1 MERLLKMNKK
11 EIKFRDPLVE
21 QVVDQFIDR
30 SDVGFEKYKITL
42 DEERK
47 TKVKDLGRYLEDT
60 KQELMDAVLYIQS
73 AQNSLD
79 DMDNF
84 LRWGREHGKY

>member
-1 MERLLKMNKK
+1 MNKK
-11 EIKFRDPLVE
+11 EVIFRDPLVE

-47 TKVKDLGRYLEDT
+47 TKVKDLARYLEDT

-73 AQNSLD
+73 AQNSLED
-79 DMDNF
+79 IDNF
-84 LRWGREHGKY
+84 LRWGREHGKF

>member
-1 MERLLKMNKK
+1 MNKK
-11 EIKFRDPLVE
+11 EVIFRDPLVE

-47 TKVKDLGRYLEDT
+47 TKVKDFGRYLEDT

-73 AQNSLD
+73 AQNSLE

-84 LRWGREHGKY
+84 LRWGREHGK

>member
-1 MERLLKMNKK
+1 MNKK
-11 EIKFRDPLVE
+11 EVIFRDPLVE

-60 KQELMDAVLYIQS
+60 
-73 AQNSLD
+73 
-79 DMDNF
+79 
-84 LRWGREHGKY
+84 

>member
-1 MERLLKMNKK
+1 MNKK
-11 EIKFRDPLVE
+11 EVTFRDPLVE
-21 QVVDQFIDR
+21 QVVDQFIER

-73 AQNSLD
+73 AQNSLE

>member
-1 MERLLKMNKK
+1 MNKK
-11 EIKFRDPLVE
+11 EVIFRDPLVE

-30 SDVGFEKYKITL
+30 SDVGFEKYKKTL

-73 AQNSLD
+73 AQNSLE

>member
-1 MERLLKMNKK
+1 MNKK
-11 EIKFRDPLVE
+11 EVVFRDPLVE
-21 QVVDQFIDR
+21 QVVDQFISR

-73 AQNSLD
+73 AQNSLE

>member
-1 MERLLKMNKK
+1 MNKK
-11 EIKFRDPLVE
+11 EVIFRDPLVE

-42 DEERK
+42 DAERK

-60 KQELMDAVLYIQS
+60 KQELMDAVLYIQ
-73 AQNSLD
+73 
-79 DMDNF
+79 
-84 LRWGREHGKY
+84 

>member
-1 MERLLKMNKK
+1 MNKK
-11 EIKFRDPLVE
+11 EVIFRDPLVE

>member
-1 MERLLKMNKK
+1 MNKK
-11 EIKFRDPLVE
+11 EVIFRDPLVE

-73 AQNSLD
+73 AQNSLED
-79 DMDNF
+79 IDNF

>member
-1 MERLLKMNKK
+1 MNKK
-11 EIKFRDPLVE
+11 EVIFRDPLVE

-30 SDVGFEKYKITL
+30 SDVGFKKYKITL

-73 AQNSLD
+73 AQNSLED
-79 DMDNF
+79 VDNF
-84 LRWGREHGKY
+84 LRWGREHGKI

>member
-1 MERLLKMNKK
+1 MNKK
-11 EIKFRDPLVE
+11 EVTFRDPLVE
-21 QVVDQFIDR
+21 QVVDQFIER

-73 AQNSLD
+73 AQNSLE

-84 LRWGREHGKY
+84 LKWGREHGKY

>member
-1 MERLLKMNKK
+1 MNKK
-11 EIKFRDPLVE
+11 EVTFRDPLVE
-21 QVVDQFIDR
+21 QVVDQFIER

-73 AQNSLD
+73 AQDSLE

-84 LRWGREHGKY
+84 LKWGREHGKY

>member
-1 MERLLKMNKK
+1 MNKK
-11 EIKFRDPLVE
+11 EVIFRDPLVE

-73 AQNSLD
+73 AQNSLE